1 MVLDHPFFIPTIR
14 GGLTFVRTKVSKNP
28 RRDVRSTFCTK
39 NFLEIVAVVIRK
51 LIALTPKITHQQR
64 EMICAILRQF
74 FQILLNDLQSL
85 SLRRICLNGKYV
97 PQNYML
103 IFNFCLF
110 KITYFPTKK
119 VCVGDTQS
127 IQRIIFYSKNAGFSM
142 RHDKENHKV

>member
-28 RRDVRSTFCTK
+28 RRDVQSTFCTK

-74 FQILLNDLQSL
+74 LQ
-85 SLRRICLNGKYV
+85 K
-97 PQNYML
+97 
-103 IFNFCLF
+103 LF
-110 KITYFPTKK
+110 LQTVIPLFTAYFSKQK
-119 VCVGDTQS
+119 VCAT
-127 IQRIIFYSKNAGFSM
+127 
-142 RHDKENHKV
+142 E